1 MILRNFALALALA
14 GLLALPCHAASGG
27 DAREAFF
34 ANLGKLCGAVYEG
47 ASSAPDDG
55 GEAFAGKKLV
65 ATIGACSAS
74 EIRIPFAVG
83 IDISRTWIVTR
94 TPSGLSLQHD
104 HRHADGSP
112 DAQTM
117 YGGGAGSD
125 GSAIAQKFRA
135 DAYTA
140 RLIPAAAGNVW
151 TLSVS
156 PDGRKLTYVLER
168 DGKPRFRAELLQ
180 TRVPNR

>member
-1 MILRNFALALALA
+1 MILRTTAIVLA
-14 GLLALPCHAASGG
+14 GLLALPGHAAPAS
-27 DAREAFF
+27 DARDAFF
-34 ANLGKLCGAVYEG
+34 ANLGKLCGAIYEG
-47 ASSAPDDG
+47 ASVAPDDG

-65 ATIGACSAS
+65 ATVSACNAS
-74 EIRIPFAVG
+74 EIRIPFVVG
-83 IDISRTWIVTR
+83 EDASRTWIVTR
-94 TPSGLSLQHD
+94 TPAGLTLQHD

-112 DAQTM
+112 DEQTM
-117 YGGGAGSD
+117 YGGAAGSD
-125 GSAIAQKFRA
+125 GSAIAQRFRA

-140 RLIPAAAGNVW
+140 RLIPAAATNVW

-156 PDGRKLTYVLER
+156 PDGRKLSYVLER

>member
-1 MILRNFALALALA
+1 MILRTFALVLA
-14 GLLALPCHAASGG
+14 GLLALPCHAAPAS
-27 DAREAFF
+27 DARDAFF
-34 ANLGKLCGAVYEG
+34 ANLGKLCGAVYQG
-47 ASSAPDDG
+47 ASSPSHDG
-55 GEAFAGKKLV
+55 GEAFAGKTLV
-65 ATIGACSAS
+65 ATVSACNAS
-74 EIRIPFAVG
+74 EIRIPFTVG
-83 IDISRTWIVTR
+83 SDTSRTWVVTR
-94 TPSGLSLQHD
+94 TPAGLSLQHD
-104 HRHADGSP
+104 HRHADGAP

-117 YGGGAGSD
+117 YGGAAGSD

-140 RLIPAAAGNVW
+140 KLIPAAAGNVW

>member
-1 MILRNFALALALA
+1 MFLRTTAIALASV
-14 GLLALPCHAASGG
+14 LALPCHAATAS
-27 DAREAFF
+27 DARDAFF

-47 ASSAPDDG
+47 ASVAPDDG
-55 GEAFAGKKLV
+55 GDAFAGKKLV
-65 ATIGACSAS
+65 ATVSACSAS

-83 IDISRTWIVTR
+83 DDTSRTWIVTR
-94 TPSGLSLQHD
+94 TPSGLTLQHD

-117 YGGGAGSD
+117 YGGAAGTD
-125 GSAIAQKFRA
+125 GSAIAQMFRA

-140 RLIPAAAGNVW
+140 RLIPAAATNVW

-156 PDGRKLTYVLER
+156 PDGRKLAYVLER

>member
-1 MILRNFALALALA
+1 MILRTTAVVLASA
-14 GLLALPCHAASGG
+14 LALPCNAA
-27 DAREAFF
+27 DANGARDAFF

-47 ASSAPDDG
+47 ASVAPNDG

-65 ATIGACSAS
+65 ATVSACNAS

-83 IDISRTWIVTR
+83 EDTSRTWIVTR
-94 TPSGLSLQHD
+94 TPSGLTLQHD
-104 HRHADGSP
+104 HRHADGTP

-117 YGGGAGSD
+117 YGGAAGSN
-125 GSAIAQKFRA
+125 GSAIAQSFHA

-140 RLIPAAAGNVW
+140 KLIPAAATNVW

-156 PDGRKLTYVLER
+156 PDGLKLSYALDR
-168 DGKPRFRAELLQ
+168 DGKPRFRAELVQ
-180 TRVPNR
+180 RRVPNR